1 MYLRAFFLLVLTIKF
16 NKQRARPDAAQDDF
30 LSTFVTS
37 QTSANEIGFRF
48 VDIQFFMIN
57 IDLIILF

>member
-48 VDIQFFMIN
+48 VDT
-57 IDLIILF
+57 